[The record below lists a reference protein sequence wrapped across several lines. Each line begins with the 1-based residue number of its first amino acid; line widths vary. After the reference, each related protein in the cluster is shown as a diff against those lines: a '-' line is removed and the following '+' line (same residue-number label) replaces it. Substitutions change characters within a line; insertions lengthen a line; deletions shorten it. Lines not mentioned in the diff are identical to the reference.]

1 MVLNQGKY
9 KFKVSEL
16 ARLLNWFIIINIITM
31 LSQAVIMSQVF
42 NRNWMSKNSAL
53 HQYIFPDFE

>member
-31 LSQAVIMSQVF
+31 LA
-42 NRNWMSKNSAL
+42 
-53 HQYIFPDFE
+53 